1 MRILSTGPIENN
13 LVNGIRAT
21 QKLTIRFVNRN
32 TVNPATVE
40 VQGYR
45 LDGTRSIYVLELF
58 SLSPNQVI
66 TKDYYANLNAFE
78 FIFIAN
84 GPGEE
89 DTEISVWGKNN
100 AGELIDI
107 HRLVSSELLGSETGP
122 QGASGPQGAQGTQ
135 GIKGPQGAQGTQG
148 VQGPQG
154 DQGTQ
159 GVQGPQ
165 GDQGQQGVQGPQ
177 GDQGT
182 QGVQGP
188 QGDQGQQGIQ
198 GPQGAQ
204 GTQGI
209 QGPQG
214 DQGTQGVLGPQ
225 GDQGPQGVQGPQGD
239 QGTQGVQGPQGDQ
252 GTQGVQGLQGNQGPQ
267 GPVTLM
273 DIRSQIF
280 RNANIT
286 VPGGEREIITIPLL
300 PAITL
305 TKNTTLELTGSFR
318 MEFISN
324 ATANYY
330 TYEAILDLGGTGIGG
345 MGTEAVFSNEVFKR
359 DLTSKSTIISP
370 SASYLLPNLSPGTYT
385 FVMDM
390 NTAGEQL
397 LQRKLYEFVFYV
409 KVYS

>member
-45 LDGTRSIYVLELF
+45 LDGARSIYVLELF

-78 FIFIAN
+78 FIFTAN

-107 HRLVSSELLGSETGP
+107 HRLVSSELLGSETGQQGP

-135 GIKGPQGAQGTQG
+135 GIQGPQGAQGTQG
-148 VQGPQG
+148 NQGPQG

-188 QGDQGQQGIQ
+188 QGDQG
-198 GPQGAQ
+198 A
-204 GTQGI
+204 
-209 QGPQG
+209 
-214 DQGTQGVLGPQ
+214 
-225 GDQGPQGVQGPQGD
+225 QGVQGPQGD

-286 VPGGEREIITIPLL
+286 LPGGEREIITIPLL

-385 FVMDM
+385 FVMDI

>member
-45 LDGTRSIYVLELF
+45 LDGARSIYVLELF

-78 FIFIAN
+78 FIFTAN

-107 HRLVSSELLGSETGP
+107 HRLVSSELLGSETGQQGP
-122 QGASGPQGAQGTQ
+122 QGASGPQGAQGT
-135 GIKGPQGAQGTQG
+135 
-148 VQGPQG
+148 
-154 DQGTQ
+154 
-159 GVQGPQ
+159 
-165 GDQGQQGVQGPQ
+165 
-177 GDQGT
+177 
-182 QGVQGP
+182 
-188 QGDQGQQGIQ
+188 QGIQ

-214 DQGTQGVLGPQ
+214 DQGL
-225 GDQGPQGVQGPQGD
+225 QGVQGPQGD
-239 QGTQGVQGPQGDQ
+239 QGTQGVQGPQGEQGQQGIQGPQGDQGTQGVQGPQGDQGTQGVLGPQGEQGPQGVQGPQGDQ

-286 VPGGEREIITIPLL
+286 LPGGEREIITIPLL

-385 FVMDM
+385 FVMDI

>member
-45 LDGTRSIYVLELF
+45 LDGARSIYVLELF

-78 FIFIAN
+78 FIFTAN

-107 HRLVSSELLGSETGP
+107 HRLVSSELLGSETGQQGP
-122 QGASGPQGAQGTQ
+122 QGAS
-135 GIKGPQGAQGTQG
+135 
-148 VQGPQG
+148 
-154 DQGTQ
+154 
-159 GVQGPQ
+159 
-165 GDQGQQGVQGPQ
+165 
-177 GDQGT
+177 
-182 QGVQGP
+182 
-188 QGDQGQQGIQ
+188 

-214 DQGTQGVLGPQ
+214 DQGTQGV
-225 GDQGPQGVQGPQGD
+225 QGPQGD
-239 QGTQGVQGPQGDQ
+239 QGAQGVQGPQGDQ

-286 VPGGEREIITIPLL
+286 LPGGEREIITIPLL

-330 TYEAILDLGGTGIGG
+330 TYEGILGLGGTGIGG

-385 FVMDM
+385 FVMDI

>member
-13 LVNGIRAT
+13 LVNSIRAT

-32 TVNPATVE
+32 TVNPATVV

-45 LDGTRSIYVLELF
+45 LDGARSIYVLELF

-78 FIFIAN
+78 FIFTAN
-84 GPGEE
+84 GPREE

-107 HRLVSSELLGSETGP
+107 HRLVSSELLGSETGQQGP

-135 GIKGPQGAQGTQG
+135 GVQGPQGAQGTQG
-148 VQGPQG
+148 NQGPQGDQGLQGVQGPQGDQGTQGVQGAQGDQGQQGIQGPQG

-165 GDQGQQGVQGPQ
+165 GDQG
-177 GDQGT
+177 
-182 QGVQGP
+182 
-188 QGDQGQQGIQ
+188 
-198 GPQGAQ
+198 
-204 GTQGI
+204 
-209 QGPQG
+209 
-214 DQGTQGVLGPQ
+214 TQGVLGPQ
-225 GDQGPQGVQGPQGD
+225 GEQGP
-239 QGTQGVQGPQGDQ
+239 QGVQGPQGDQ

-286 VPGGEREIITIPLL
+286 LPGGEREIITIPLL
-300 PAITL
+300 PPITL

-385 FVMDM
+385 FVMDI

>member
-45 LDGTRSIYVLELF
+45 LDGARSIYVLELF

-78 FIFIAN
+78 FIFTAN

-107 HRLVSSELLGSETGP
+107 HRLVSSELLGSETGQQGP
-122 QGASGPQGAQGTQ
+122 QGASGPQGAQGT
-135 GIKGPQGAQGTQG
+135 
-148 VQGPQG
+148 
-154 DQGTQ
+154 
-159 GVQGPQ
+159 
-165 GDQGQQGVQGPQ
+165 
-177 GDQGT
+177 
-182 QGVQGP
+182 
-188 QGDQGQQGIQ
+188 QGIQ

-214 DQGTQGVLGPQ
+214 DQGL
-225 GDQGPQGVQGPQGD
+225 QGVQGPQGD
-239 QGTQGVQGPQGDQ
+239 QGTQGVQGPQGEQGQQGIQGPQGDQGTQGVQGPQGDQGTQGVLGPQGEQGPQGVQGPQGDQ

-286 VPGGEREIITIPLL
+286 LPGGEREIITIPLL